1 MQIFIQSGVKSATKH
16 NSKCLIIYKD
26 SCLIGDAGVIHLSKV
41 KWDHLIIVHLA
52 FNPLTCY
59 CFKHLIRMSI
69 NDYYSSNDLAINS
82 IPHWMILD
90 LLLLESN
97 FYHLYLSSNSLNT
110 KIISIVLAESTP

>member
-1 MQIFIQSGVKSATKH
+1 
-16 NSKCLIIYKD
+16 
-26 SCLIGDAGVIHLSKV
+26 
-41 KWDHLIIVHLA
+41 
-52 FNPLTCY
+52 
-59 CFKHLIRMSI
+59 MSI